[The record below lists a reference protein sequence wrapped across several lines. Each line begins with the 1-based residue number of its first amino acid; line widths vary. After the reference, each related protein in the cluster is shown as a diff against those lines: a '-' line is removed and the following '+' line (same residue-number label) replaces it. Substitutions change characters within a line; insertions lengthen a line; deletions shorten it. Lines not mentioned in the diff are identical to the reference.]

1 MKNFKRPSIV
11 LFSLVFGLLGCQSNY
26 ITPQGQRLLQNT
38 ALGCIAGDIF
48 FDNCKAGAAVGA
60 GSTIVDDQ
68 TD

>member
-1 MKNFKRPSIV
+1 MKKFVFMPLVILV
-11 LFSLVFGLLGCQSNY
+11 LTACQSSY
-26 ITPQGQRLLQNT
+26 LTPKGERLLQNT

-60 GSTIVDDQ
+60 GATVIDDQ